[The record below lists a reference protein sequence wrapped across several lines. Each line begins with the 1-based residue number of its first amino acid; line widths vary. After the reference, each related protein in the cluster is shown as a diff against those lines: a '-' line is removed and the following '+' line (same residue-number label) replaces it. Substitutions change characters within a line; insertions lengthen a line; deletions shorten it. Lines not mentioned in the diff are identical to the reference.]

1 MNDLFKSFILKIL
14 SLSNNFKMESL
25 DISENNEK
33 DNLRNQLEDMDKQM
47 AEMESRLRKLTEENH
62 NLERQL
68 EEKLSNE
75 RNSEEFVQPRN
86 RIVSPAIFENSHVL
100 KELIGRSETPS
111 GESNEASHNNDWTEK
126 NEKTVHKWQTDIE
139 KTSFIYGEV
148 LLDKTLK
155 MNVALVIALI
165 SSILNTLL
173 AALAVTLA
181 FLDLKWIG
189 IGFEISIL
197 LSSGIAAVAM
207 GLMKL
212 FNLELRVEELIRFVE
227 KLDNAWYLFEIELNM
242 SSDQRTN
249 ATDFI
254 KRADGQYL
262 SLMQHCPMLNAR
274 EYSKANKRYQERLF
288 DNYMWSQKFRKHVEQ
303 NMKEEIV

>member
-1 MNDLFKSFILKIL
+1 
-14 SLSNNFKMESL
+14 MEPL
-25 DISENNEK
+25 DISENETNNNDK
-33 DNLRNQLEDMDKQM
+33 LRNQLEDMDRQM
-47 AEMESRLRKLTEENH
+47 AEMEQRLRQLTEENH

-68 EEKLSNE
+68 EEKNSNE
-75 RNSEEFVQPRN
+75 YIQGRN
-86 RIVSPAIFENSHVL
+86 RIVSPAILENSHVL
-100 KELIGRSETPS
+100 KDILNQTPS
-111 GESNEASHNNDWTEK
+111 TESMEASHNNDWTEK
-126 NEKTVHKWQTDIE
+126 NEKTVRKWQTDIE

-155 MNVALVIALI
+155 MNIALVIALV

-173 AALAVTLA
+173 AALAVALA
-181 FLDLKWIG
+181 FLEIKWIG

-197 LSSGIAAVAM
+197 LSSAFAAVAM

-212 FNLELRVEELIRFVE
+212 FHLELRVEELIRFVE

-274 EYSKANKRYQERLF
+274 EYSKANRRYQERLF
-288 DNYMWSQKFRKHVEQ
+288 DNYMWSQKFRKHVEK
-303 NMKEEIV
+303 NMAEEIV